1 MSTGAPLCF
10 SVSAGVKEELMSA
23 DPVAQVR
30 HAFESVGRGDLAPLT
45 ALLAPDVTYTLIGST
60 PVSGTHRGRAA
71 VVRHLFGPL
80 AAALAGPL
88 TFTIER
94 LLRDGDCVVM
104 QATGHA
110 QLRSGAPYD
119 NVYCLVFRFADGAAR
134 DVAEYLDTGLVQRAF
149 AVPPTAAQL
158 LHAMDLN
165 CWEMYRQIARG
176 AAGSEVLDTPLYT
189 LTWTPRGTPFH
200 NAAFVRAPIALD
212 ELLDASRRFHGARSV
227 PATVWVRAHAD
238 QALEADLRARGYAT
252 FTTMPGMTLLGDPG
266 TACAP
271 PGLTIRATTDRRGL
285 EDFRRVSAAAYAT
298 YGAPPEY
305 VDDAFASVESVCAP
319 HIQGFVGHADG
330 AAVAAAALYLT
341 HGVAGIGWVGCVPS
355 ARGRRY
361 AEALTWRALRE
372 GFRRGASFANLQASP
387 MGRPVYERMGFATP
401 TEYRVLYAPAG
412 PKVD

>member
-1 MSTGAPLCF
+1 
-10 SVSAGVKEELMSA
+10 
-23 DPVAQVR
+23 
-30 HAFESVGRGDLAPLT
+30 
-45 ALLAPDVTYTLIGST
+45 
-60 PVSGTHRGRAA
+60 
-71 VVRHLFGPL
+71 
-80 AAALAGPL
+80 
-88 TFTIER
+88 
-94 LLRDGDCVVM
+94 M
-104 QATGHA
+104 QAQGHA
-110 QLRSGAPYD
+110 RLRSGAPYD

-134 DVAEYLDTGLVQRAF
+134 EVTEYLDTGLVQRAF
-149 AVPPTAAQL
+149 GVPPTAAQL
-158 LHAMDLN
+158 LRAMDLN

-200 NAAFVRAPIALD
+200 NARSCAAPIALD
-212 ELLDASRRFHGARSV
+212 ELLDASRRFHGARRV

-252 FTTMPGMTLLGDPG
+252 FTTMPGMALLGDPG
-266 TACAP
+266 TVCAP
-271 PGLTIRATTDRRGL
+271 EGLTIRARRRIARACD
-285 EDFRRVSAAAYAT
+285 DFRHVSAEAYAT

-305 VDDAFASVESVCAP
+305 ADDAFADIESVCAP
-319 HIQGFVGHADG
+319 HIQGFVGYADG

-361 AEALTWRALRE
+361 AEALTWRAVRE

-401 TEYRVLYAPAG
+401 TEYRVLFAPPSLKYLGRQGRGRPVVAWRPWRLATRKTARAAQGPRVRERGGASVFGRPPSKSPPAAG
-412 PKVD
+412 TRATSHLVRRGTCLAVPPRADGDPSRARRRRPGEPPSPPRARC